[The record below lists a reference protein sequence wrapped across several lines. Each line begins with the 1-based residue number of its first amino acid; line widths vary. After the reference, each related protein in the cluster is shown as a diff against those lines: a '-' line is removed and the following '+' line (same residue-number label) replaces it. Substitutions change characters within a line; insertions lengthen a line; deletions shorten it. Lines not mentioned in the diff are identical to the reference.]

1 MWTVAG
7 NSVGL
12 LNGIGTN
19 ALFNTPAGVCVN
31 NVGSAPSVL
40 YVTDTYNHAIRAIVL
55 ATGNTTTLA
64 GSGEAGWA
72 DDVGAAARFN
82 QPTMCAVDSD
92 NANMYVTDT
101 ANGAIRVINLATR
114 GVMTIIGKGCTS
126 SAASCSRAAGCCLEG
141 LASSPCSGSSCYLP
155 GNSGTAASFFQAQSL
170 VLSYASP
177 CSPSS
182 GCLWVTSQLGTLSVV
197 DLSSSPPA
205 MTMAACVDPGGSSCT
220 GCTSFGCADYS
231 LMQVQG
237 VALDG
242 ATPPNVLVAL
252 RMDPYRLRT
261 GFAVWQCTSTGSLA
275 TLATCSPNV
284 GQGVGFQYVDGVNS
298 AGNTDSTGTLGSWRD
313 DSFSSPRLAGL
324 ISPWGL
330 AFDATA
336 TPPALFI
343 ADQNVI
349 RRASFVSGEPDNVVT
364 VAGGASK
371 ALPGYGSNNKPGH
384 WFSPAPSNPLVPV
397 AGTANGVGTAT
408 SFFAPSNI
416 VAAPATRVLYIADT
430 SNNRIR
436 GMTYQLN

>member
-1 MWTVAG
+1 VWTVAG

-19 ALFNTPAGVCVN
+19 ALFNSPAGVCVN

-40 YVTDTYNHAIRAIVL
+40 YVTDTNNHAIRAIVL

-64 GSGEAGWA
+64 GSAEGWA
-72 DDVGAAARFN
+72 DGVGAAARFN
-82 QPTMCAVDSD
+82 QPNMCAVDSG

-101 ANGAIRVINLATR
+101 GNGAIRAINLATR
-114 GVMTIIGKGCTS
+114 SVTTIIGKGCTS
-126 SAASCSRAAGCCLEG
+126 SAASCSDSREGCCLQG
-141 LASSPCSGSSCYLP
+141 LASSPCSDASCYLP

-220 GCTSFGCADYS
+220 GCTFSGCTDYPF
-231 LMQVQG
+231 MQVQG

-242 ATPPNVLVAL
+242 ASPPNILVAL
-252 RMDPYRLRT
+252 RSGPSGPNS
-261 GFAVWQCTSTGSLA
+261 GFAVWQCTSTGSLS
-275 TLATCSPNV
+275 TLASCSRDV
-284 GQGVGFQYVDGVNS
+284 GQGVGFQYVDGVDG
-298 AGNTDSTGTLGSWRD
+298 AGDTSSTGTLGSWRD
-313 DSFSSPRLAGL
+313 ESSSSPLSAGL

-330 AFDATA
+330 AFDASA

-349 RRASFVSGEPDNVVT
+349 RRTNFVSGQPGDVVT

-371 ALPGYGSNNKPGH
+371 ALPGYGSDNKPSH
-384 WFSPAPSNPLVPV
+384 WFSPAPVNPLVPV
-397 AGTANGVGTAT
+397 KGTANGVGTAT
-408 SFFAPSNI
+408 AFNAPSNI
-416 VAAPATRVLYIADT
+416 VAVPATRVLYIADT
-430 SNNRIR
+430 SNDRIR

>member
-1 MWTVAG
+1 M
-7 NSVGL
+7 
-12 LNGIGTN
+12 GTN
-19 ALFNTPAGVCVN
+19 ARFNSPAGVCVN

-55 ATGNTTTLA
+55 APGNTTTLA
-64 GSGEAGWA
+64 GSGAAGWA
-72 DDVGAAARFN
+72 DGVGAAARFN
-82 QPTMCAVDSD
+82 QPSMCAVDSG

-101 ANGAIRVINLATR
+101 ANGAIRAINLATR
-114 GVMTIIGKGCTS
+114 SVTTMIGKGCTS
-126 SAASCSRAAGCCLEG
+126 SAASCSGGNGATGCCLEG

-205 MTMAACVDPGGSSCT
+205 MTMAACVDPGGSSCAGCST
-220 GCTSFGCADYS
+220 SGCTTSYS
-231 LMQVQG
+231 LAQVQG

-242 ATPPNVLVAL
+242 AIPPNILVAL
-252 RMDPYRLRT
+252 RSGPSGPNS
-261 GFAVWQCTSTGSLA
+261 GFAVWQCTPVGSLS
-275 TLATCSPNV
+275 TLASCSRDV
-284 GQGVGFQYVDGVNS
+284 GQGVGFQYVKGVDGGGS
-298 AGNTDSTGTLGSWRD
+298 TDSTGTLGSWRD
-313 DSFSSPRLAGL
+313 DSSSSPLSAGL

-349 RRASFVSGEPDNVVT
+349 RRANFVSGQPDNVVT

-371 ALPGYGSNNKPGH
+371 ALPGYGSNNKPSH
-384 WFSPAPSNPLVPV
+384 WFSPAPVNPLVPV
-397 AGTANGVGTAT
+397 AGTANGIGTAAA
-408 SFFAPSNI
+408 FNAPSNI
-416 VAAPATRVLYIADT
+416 VAVPATRVLYIADT